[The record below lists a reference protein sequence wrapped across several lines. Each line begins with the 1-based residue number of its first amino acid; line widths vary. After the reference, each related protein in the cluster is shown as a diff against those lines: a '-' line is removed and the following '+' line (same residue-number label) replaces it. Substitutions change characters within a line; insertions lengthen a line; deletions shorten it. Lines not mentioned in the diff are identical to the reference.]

1 MFKRLIF
8 FLSINFFLFSTQNV
22 FGTEKVVYLDVNFI
36 INKSKPAISIIKR
49 IEKIKDEE
57 TKQLKLTSDKLQ
69 KKNDELVK
77 TKNLLSDEELKNK
90 VSKLREEIK
99 LFEKKK
105 VKTINDLN
113 DKKKKE
119 LNEFLKLINPL
130 IKDYMDKNSIDI
142 VIDKKNIFIAKT
154 DKDITKD
161 ILDIINREIK

>member
-1 MFKRLIF
+1 MFKRVIF
-8 FLSINFFLFSTQNV
+8 VLSINFFLFSTQNV
-22 FGTEKVVYLDVNFI
+22 FGAEKIVYLDVNFI

-49 IEKIKDEE
+49 IEKIKDKE
-57 TKQLKLTSDKLQ
+57 TKQLKLTSDNLQ

-113 DKKKKE
+113 DKKNKE
-119 LNEFLKLINPL
+119 LNGFLKLINPL

-161 ILDIINREIK
+161 ILEIINREIK

>member
-8 FLSINFFLFSTQNV
+8 FLSINFFLFTTQNV

-49 IEKIKDEE
+49 IEKIKDKE
-57 TKQLKLTSDKLQ
+57 TKQLKLTSDNLQ

-161 ILDIINREIK
+161 ILEIINKEIK

>member
-8 FLSINFFLFSTQNV
+8 FLSINLFLFSTLNV
-22 FGTEKVVYLDVNFI
+22 FGAEKVVYLDVNFI

-49 IEKIKDEE
+49 IEKIKDKE
-57 TKQLKLTSDKLQ
+57 TRQLKLTSDNLQ

-113 DKKKKE
+113 DKKNKE
-119 LNEFLKLINPL
+119 LNGFLKLINPL

-161 ILDIINREIK
+161 ILEIINREIK

>member
-1 MFKRLIF
+1 M
-8 FLSINFFLFSTQNV
+8 INF
-22 FGTEKVVYLDVNFI
+22 K
-36 INKSKPAISIIKR
+36 
-49 IEKIKDEE
+49 
-57 TKQLKLTSDKLQ
+57 

>member
-8 FLSINFFLFSTQNV
+8 FLFINLFLFSTLNV
-22 FGTEKVVYLDVNFI
+22 FGAEKVVYLDVNFI

-49 IEKIKDEE
+49 IEKIKDKE
-57 TKQLKLTSDKLQ
+57 TRQLKLTSDDLQ
-69 KKNDELVK
+69 KRNDELVK
-77 TKNLLSDEELKNK
+77 TKNLLSDEELKDK

-113 DKKKKE
+113 NKKKKE

-161 ILDIINREIK
+161 ILEIINREIK